1 MSKVQNSF
9 DFTVL
14 RQLRKKRGLNFDI
27 LSQKSGISKP
37 TLHSIESG
45 KNVPTL
51 PTLNSIANALEISTM
66 DFLNLA
72 HVPGAKINEVENLGR
87 LDGTEDSNAV
97 YAVDS
102 DLHSFCVKAAP
113 GDVIDGRSLCGK
125 LNTPYRVMCI
135 VVEGEL
141 KVSVGDKEYHA
152 RKGNYVCFSA
162 INRYSYSAAGN
173 DNCRFVLVHSTENI
187 FTDLETIVKGLS
199 QIDL

>member
-1 MSKVQNSF
+1 MSNVQNSF

-14 RQLRKKRGLNFDI
+14 RQLRKKRGMNFDI

-51 PTLNSIANALEISTM
+51 PTLYSIAKALEITTM

-72 HVPGAKINEVENLGR
+72 HVPGARITQVENMSN
-87 LDGTEDSNAV
+87 LDGTEDSHAV

-102 DLHSFCVKAAP
+102 DLHSFCIKASP
-113 GDVIDGRSLCGK
+113 GDVIDGRALCSK
-125 LNTPYRVMCI
+125 LNAPYRVMCI

-141 KVSVGDKEYHA
+141 KISVGDKEYFA
-152 RKGNYVCFSA
+152 RKGQYVCFSA
-162 INRYSYSAAGN
+162 ICRYSYSAVQ
-173 DNCRFVLVHSTENI
+173 DVCRFVLVHSTQNI
-187 FTDLETIVKGLS
+187 FTDLESIVKGLS